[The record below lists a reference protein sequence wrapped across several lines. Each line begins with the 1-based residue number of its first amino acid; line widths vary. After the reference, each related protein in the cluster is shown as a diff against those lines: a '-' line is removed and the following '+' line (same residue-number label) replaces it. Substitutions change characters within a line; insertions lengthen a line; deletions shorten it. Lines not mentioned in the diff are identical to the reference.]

1 MYIFG
6 PVPSRRLGLS
16 LGVDLLNCKSCNL
29 NCVYCELGKTF
40 KYVKDRKI
48 FVQTK
53 DVLDEIRAFFKNGGN
68 ADYVTFSGAGEPTL
82 ALNLGEAMEG
92 ARKIT
97 NKKIALITNAVL
109 FSDKKVREESAK
121 ADVVLPSVDA
131 VSEEVFVKL
140 NRPHKSIGL
149 KKYLEGLRRFTA
161 EFGGRVWV
169 ETMIVKGLNDSD
181 KEVLKLKEYLDT
193 LKHVDRIQ
201 INTIVRARAEESA
214 GPVDNEK
221 LQHIKEL
228 LGPKAG
234 VIGSFTGGKIDTI
247 DNLHDSILS
256 TIRLRPVD
264 IAGLVQVLPA
274 AEKVIRQNLETLVK
288 EGFAEKLMLDGK
300 EFYRGKT

>member
-1 MYIFG
+1 MYLFG

-29 NCVYCELGKTF
+29 NCVYCELGRTF
-40 KYVKDRKI
+40 KYVNDRKI
-48 FVQTK
+48 FVRTK
-53 DVLDEIRAFFKNGGN
+53 DVLEEISGFFVKGGT

-109 FSDKKVREESAK
+109 FSDKTVRKEAEK

-131 VSEEVFVKL
+131 ASEEVFKKL
-140 NRPHKSIGL
+140 NRPQKGIGL
-149 KKYLEGLRRFTA
+149 EKYLKGLRQFA
-161 EFGGRVWV
+161 SEYGGRIWAEVMV
-169 ETMIVKGLNDSD
+169 VKGLNDSD
-181 KEVLKLKEYLDT
+181 TEINKIRQYLDT
-193 LKHVDRIQ
+193 LKSLERIQ

-221 LQHIKEL
+221 LEHIKKL
-228 LGPKAG
+228 LGPKAE
-234 VIGSFTGGKIDTI
+234 VIGAFTGEKIETI
-247 DNLHDSILS
+247 DKPEAAVFSI
-256 TIRLRPVD
+256 IKLRPVTVED
-264 IAGLVQVLPA
+264 ILSVLP
-274 AEKVIRQNLETLVK
+274 VK
-288 EGFAEKLMLDGK
+288 EKEIQAYLDGFIEKGMAEKLLLNGR